1 MQSRLSVTVEYC
13 RIFYV
18 NLHNILFDAM
28 VDNVIFSQLLDCM
41 IERKRKENR
50 FLEFKSNYQDAHH
63 LGEYISALSNG
74 ACLDRQ
80 DFGYLFFGVDDDTLA
95 VKGTTFDV
103 TKLKAKGNQALAL
116 YLKLYIDPK
125 IDFHFEEFL
134 YHGKERIVVMIVPAA
149 LGQPTCFM
157 GTPYIRIDS
166 HVTSL
171 VPYLDWIREIYN
183 SGHDWTAE
191 VVPGT
196 SLKDLD
202 AEAIK
207 EARKGFKERF
217 PKLAKDCD
225 GWNDK
230 TFLDRAK
237 LTRDGKITRATLL
250 LVGKEE
256 SAHFLEHISQLVWKL
271 QTKTETAGE
280 IFTIPYVLTTSRLL
294 KKIRNYRFKIYRDD
308 KLIPAEVW
316 KYDEE
321 MVLEALHNCI
331 AHQQFERNSRIIV
344 TETENDLT
352 FWNAG
357 SFFDG
362 SYEDYVLGTKTPSR
376 YRNHFLAE
384 SMVNI
389 KMIDTKGLGIHTLFQ
404 KQRERYLPM
413 PEYDL
418 SDPGA
423 VSLTIPGSVL
433 DIDYSLMLIKH
444 ADLDLETAILLDRVQ
459 KHKSISAEAVKMLRG
474 KHLVEGR
481 KNALIVAKSIAQAT
495 EQEAEYTRAKG
506 FSDEFCMDLIDK
518 AVHEHDNMTRAKIEV
533 LLFPYLPEGLVDSQ
547 KSSKV
552 GNLLTKMRKEGRIHP
567 IGGKVWAPG
576 PGN

>member
-1 MQSRLSVTVEYC
+1 
-13 RIFYV
+13 
-18 NLHNILFDAM
+18 M
-28 VDNVIFSQLLDCM
+28 VDNEIYSQLLDRM
-41 IERKRKENR
+41 IERNRKENR

-80 DFGYLFFGVDDDTLA
+80 DYGYLFFGVDDDTLA

-116 YLKLYIDPK
+116 YLKLYIEPK
-125 IDFHFEEFL
+125 IDFHFEVFL

-171 VPYLDWIREIYN
+171 SPYLDWIREIYN

-191 VVPGT
+191 VVPGA
-196 SLKDLD
+196 SQKDLD
-202 AEAIK
+202 ADAIK
-207 EARKGFKERF
+207 EAREGFKERF

-256 SAHFLEHISQLVWKL
+256 SAHFLGHISQLVWKL

-280 IFTIPYVLTTSRLL
+280 IFTIPYVLSTSWLL
-294 KKIRNYRFKIYRDD
+294 YKIRNYRFKIYRDD

-316 KYDEE
+316 KYDDE

-357 SFFDG
+357 GFFDG

-384 SMVNI
+384 AMVNI

-418 SDPGA
+418 SDPSA

-459 KHKSISAEAVKMLRG
+459 KHKSLSAEAVKMLRS

-495 EQEAEYTRAKG
+495 EQEAEYSKAKG
-506 FSDEFCMDLIDK
+506 FSKEFCCNLILK
-518 AVHEHDNMTRAKIEV
+518 ALDEHDGLPKNKINQ
-533 LLFPYLPEGLVDSQ
+533 LLFEYLPQHLSDEQ
-547 KSSKV
+547 KDWKV
-552 GNLLTKMRKEGRIHP
+552 SRYLTTLRESGDIFLDA
-567 IGGKVWAPG
+567 GKVWRKTKKNYRKNAG
-576 PGN
+576 TLSEKTQEL

>member
-1 MQSRLSVTVEYC
+1 M
-13 RIFYV
+13 
-18 NLHNILFDAM
+18 M
-28 VDNVIFSQLLDCM
+28 DNETYSQLLDQM
-41 IERKRKENR
+41 IERNRKENR
-50 FLEFKSNYQDAHH
+50 FLEFKSNYQDAQH

-80 DFGYLFFGVDDDTLA
+80 DYGYLFFGVDDDTLT

-103 TKLKAKGNQALAL
+103 TKLKAKGNQALSL
-116 YLKLYIDPK
+116 YLKLYVDPK
-125 IDFHFEEFL
+125 IDFRFEEFL
-134 YHGKERIVVMIVPAA
+134 YHGAERIVVMIVPAA
-149 LGQPTCFM
+149 QGQPTCFM

-191 VVPGT
+191 IVPGA

-202 AEAIK
+202 VEAIK
-207 EARKGFKERF
+207 EARDGFKERF
-217 PKLAKDCD
+217 PELSKECD
-225 GWNDK
+225 KWDDR

-237 LTRDGKITRATLL
+237 LTYDGKITRTTLL

-256 SAHFLEHISQLVWKL
+256 SAYFLEHISQLVWKL
-271 QTKTETAGE
+271 HTKTETAGE

-352 FWNAG
+352 FWNVG
-357 SFFDG
+357 GFFDG
-362 SYEDYVLGTKTPSR
+362 SYEDYILGTKTPSK
-376 YRNHFLAE
+376 YRNHFLADA
-384 SMVNI
+384 MVNI
-389 KMIDTKGLGIHTLFQ
+389 KMIDSKGLGIHTLFQ
-404 KQRERYLPM
+404 KQRERYLPL

-423 VSLTIPGSVL
+423 VTLTIPGSVL
-433 DIDYSLMLIKH
+433 DLDYSLMLIKH
-444 ADLDLETAILLDRVQ
+444 TDLDLETVILLDRVQ
-459 KHKSISAEAVKMLRG
+459 KHKPISVEAVKMLRS
-474 KHLVEGR
+474 KQLVEGR

-495 EQEAEYTRAKG
+495 EQEAEYSKAKG
-506 FSDEFCMDLIDK
+506 FSKEFCCNLILK
-518 AVHEHDNMTRAKIEV
+518 ALEEHEGLPKFKINQ
-533 LLFPYLPEGLVDSQ
+533 LLFEYLPQHLTDEQ
-547 KSSKV
+547 KDWKV
-552 GNLLTKMRKEGRIHP
+552 SRLLTTLRDSGDIFLDTGKIWRKS
-567 IGGKVWAPG
+567 K
-576 PGN
+576 

>member
-1 MQSRLSVTVEYC
+1 
-13 RIFYV
+13 
-18 NLHNILFDAM
+18 M
-28 VDNVIFSQLLDCM
+28 VDIELYSELLDRM
-41 IERKRKENR
+41 IERNQKENR
-50 FLEFKSNYQDAHH
+50 YLEFKSNYQDAQH

-80 DFGYLFFGVDDDTLA
+80 DYGYLFFGVEDETL
-95 VKGTTFDV
+95 VIKGTTFDV
-103 TKLKAKGNQALAL
+103 TKLKAKGNQALSL

-125 IDFHFEEFL
+125 IDFRFEEFF

-157 GTPYIRIDS
+157 GVPYIRIDS

-171 VPYLDWIREIYN
+171 APYLDWLREIYN

-191 VVPGT
+191 VVPEAT
-196 SLKDLD
+196 LKDLD
-202 AEAIK
+202 AEAIL
-207 EARKGFKERF
+207 EARAGFKERF

-225 GWNDK
+225 SWDDK

-237 LTRDGKITRATLL
+237 LTYDGKITRTTLL

-280 IFTIPYVLTTSRLL
+280 IFTIPYVLTTSQLQ

-331 AHQQFERNSRIIV
+331 AHQQFERNARVVV
-344 TETENDLT
+344 TESENELT

-357 SFFDG
+357 GFFDG
-362 SYEDYVLGTKTPSR
+362 SYEDYVLGTKTPKR
-376 YRNHFLAE
+376 YRNPFLAQA
-384 SMVNI
+384 MVNI
-389 KMIDTKGLGIHTLFQ
+389 KMIDTQGLGIHTMFQ

-418 SDPGA
+418 FDPGA
-423 VSLTIPGSVL
+423 VTLTIPGSVL
-433 DIDYSLMLIKH
+433 DLDYSLMLIKNT
-444 ADLDLETAILLDRVQ
+444 DLDLETAILLDRVQ
-459 KHKSISAEAVKMLRG
+459 KHKPISAEAVKMLRS
-474 KHLVEGR
+474 KNLVEGR

-495 EQEAEYTRAKG
+495 AQETDYTRAKG
-506 FSDEFCMDLIDK
+506 FSDEFCMDLIEK
-518 AVHEHDNMTRAKIEV
+518 AVNEHDNMTRSKLEL
-533 LLFPYLPEGLVDSQ
+533 LLFPYLPDVLSESQ

-552 GNLLTKMRKEGRIHP
+552 GYLLTKMRKDGRIHP
-567 IGGKVWAPG
+567 AEGKVWTPG
-576 PGN
+576 PEN